1 MAQTGKKQNFLQG
14 VMLLTIATAVVKVIG
29 AFYKIPL
36 QMVVGVKG
44 YGYFT
49 TAYDIYSVLLLIS
62 TAGLP
67 VAMSRMIS
75 QASALGNY
83 NQVRRVYS
91 VARNIFLGLGLVSTA
106 LMMLFAKQLAAFQQ
120 QPDAWASIAMLGPC
134 ALFMGL
140 ISTYRGFSQGQGNM
154 KPTSVSQVIEAVI
167 KLGVGLA
174 AAYFVMEYTNDM
186 GLAAAAAIFGV
197 TVSCLISVVYLNRTF
212 AAEKAVLPQ
221 SEDVPMGRGAVAKGL
236 LGIAV
241 PITIGAAGLQLLTV
255 LEQSLYMGQLLG
267 GLGLSQSV
275 ADEMKGVYSMTTTIF
290 NMPCA
295 FIIPITISII
305 PAITS
310 HLTLDDHKGVKETEE
325 SAARITG
332 LISLPCSVGL
342 AVLARPVMALLGDD
356 YSGELLDLAEQLMR
370 CMSICIFL
378 YGIVQYTNAVMQAHG
393 KAHVPVVNM
402 LLSGGVRL
410 VVVYLLSGN
419 PAIGIVGVSLGAI
432 LCYLCIAVLNLIGV
446 RKYVPQRPALV
457 KNLLRP
463 LLPAAIMGV
472 SVFGCYWGLTQ
483 WLGADG
489 SKIILCGA
497 PILVG
502 VVVYCVCV
510 VLFKSITADDCK
522 LLPKGEKI
530 AKFLHL

>member
-1 MAQTGKKQNFLQG
+1 
-14 VMLLTIATAVVKVIG
+14 MLLTIATAVVKVLG

-36 QMVVGVKG
+36 QMVIGVKG

-49 TAYDIYSVLLLIS
+49 TAYDIYAVLLLIA

-91 VARNIFLGLGLVSTA
+91 VARSIFLGLGLASTA
-106 LMMLFAKQLAAFQQ
+106 AMMLFAKQLAAFQQ
-120 QPDAWASIAMLGPC
+120 QPDAWSSIAVLGPC
-134 ALFMGL
+134 ALFMGM
-140 ISTYRGFSQGQGNM
+140 ISTYRGFFQGQGNM
-154 KPTSVSQVIEAVI
+154 KPTSVSQVIEALI
-167 KLGVGLA
+167 KLPIGLA
-174 AAYFVMEYTNDM
+174 VAYLLMKYTQDM
-186 GLAAAAAIFGV
+186 GLSAAGAIFGV
-197 TVSCLISVVYLNRTF
+197 TVSCLVSVVYLNRKV
-212 AAEKAVLPQ
+212 ASEKAELPH
-221 SEDVPMGRGAVAKGL
+221 SEDVPMGRGTVAKGL
-236 LGIAV
+236 LAIAV

-267 GLGLSQSV
+267 GLGLSQDA

-295 FIIPITISII
+295 FIIPITVSII

-310 HLTLDDHKGVKETEE
+310 HLTLENHRGVKETEE

-332 LISLPCSVGL
+332 LIGLPCSVGL
-342 AVLARPVMALLGDD
+342 AVLARPVMSLLGG
-356 YSGELLDLAEQLMR
+356 YTGQLLDLGEQLMM

-393 KAHVPVVNM
+393 KAHIPVVNM

-410 VVVYLLSGN
+410 AVVYLLAGN
-419 PAIGIVGVSLGAI
+419 PAIGIVGVPLGAI
-432 LCYLCIAVLNLIGV
+432 LCYLCISVLNLIGV
-446 RKYVPQRPALV
+446 RKYVPQKPALV

-463 LLPAAIMGV
+463 VLPAAIMGLAV
-472 SVFGCYWGLTQ
+472 YGCYWGLQQ

-489 SKIILCGA
+489 SRLILCGA
-497 PILVG
+497 PIVVG
-502 VVVYCVCV
+502 VVVYFVCV

-522 LLPKGEKI
+522 LLPKGDKI